1 MCDKCKR
8 IADPQ
13 KDLFAWMRTGE
24 PGKANEFVLV
34 RGAKF
39 CPTCGGRLTHP
50 REFIC
55 KEVTET

>member
-13 KDLFAWMRTGE
+13 KDLFAWMRTQE

-34 RGAKF
+34 SGAKF
-39 CPTCGGRLTHP
+39 CPICG
-50 REFIC
+50 
-55 KEVTET
+55 